1 MSRKTEKFIFMIILI
16 LQTAVICCRVFQ
28 KQNYYIDELLS
39 MEYAKSFAYVDRPLQ
54 STGMRDPVY
63 FEYEKW
69 IDNDVLKDTLIVYSE
84 DGLLNLNIPAAA
96 FKLITAPYNYF
107 GLLNIVMSV
116 FSPEELSHYPAAA
129 LNIIFFIFV
138 QIILYRVLREITG
151 GGIVS
156 LLGVLMYGFSGMAV
170 GLSVFVR
177 FYAYAGFLFFLT
189 IRLHQIMW
197 RKETGLLKCEILT
210 LISFA
215 CIIIAMRN
223 SQLILILAGAMI
235 FAYAAGQM
243 FRGQYAKTVCYLGT
257 CVPAGLFYVIRQT
270 NLLDISLHPSRYT
283 DAGGVEGRLT
293 TRLLTIDSSRFASFY
308 KQHAGYLSD
317 YLFGSFYVLCGFL
330 FLLAVLTVLRLRT
343 QKQDPEK
350 SAAGEEFRFVILTV
364 DCVFIL
370 FSFLTGLAESR
381 YVSFLYPLHTVLL
394 WTVLARLLRNR
405 SYRKAVLLLSTGLTC
420 AGIFIS
426 AVLHPEKIQYL
437 YITEKPVI
445 EAVRESGITN
455 VILYDSA
462 IQAHYEC
469 VSLMP
474 QTAEIFSVID
484 EDPHFDTSEFPDTLL
499 LWSRRSRNNN
509 AMIRKL
515 KKDGYEVTKI
525 GATHVSNI
533 YTVRHQ
539 P

>member
-1 MSRKTEKFIFMIILI
+1 MSRKTEKIIFLVILI
-16 LQTAVICCRVFQ
+16 LQVAVICFRVSQ

-84 DGLLNLNIPAAA
+84 DGLLNLNIPAAT

-151 GGIVS
+151 SEAVS

-170 GLSVFVR
+170 GLSIFVR
-177 FYAYAGFLFFLT
+177 FYAYAGLLFFLT

-215 CIIIAMRN
+215 FIIIAMRN
-223 SQLILILAGAMI
+223 SQLILILAGALI
-235 FAYAAGQM
+235 FAYAAGLLIRLE
-243 FRGQYAKTVCYLGT
+243 FAKAACYLLT
-257 CVPAGLFYVIRQT
+257 SVPGGLFFVIRKT
-270 NLLDISLHPSRYT
+270 NLLDVILNPSNYT
-283 DAGGVEGRLT
+283 DAGGAEGRLT

-308 KQHAGYLSD
+308 KQHSGYLSN

-330 FLLAVLTVLRLRT
+330 VLLAVLMILRLRT
-343 QKQDPEK
+343 RKNSPAKPND
-350 SAAGEEFRFVILTV
+350 GEGFRFVILTV
-364 DCVFIL
+364 DCIYIL
-370 FSFLTGLAESR
+370 FSFLTGLPESR
-381 YVSFLYPLHTVLL
+381 YVSFLYPLHTILL
-394 WTVLARLLRNR
+394 WTVLDRLLRNS
-405 SYRKAVLLLSTGLTC
+405 SYRKAVLRISAGLTC
-420 AGIFIS
+420 AGIFMG

-445 EAVRESGITN
+445 EAVRESGIN
-455 VILYDSA
+455 DVIIYDTA

-474 QTAEIFSVID
+474 QTARIYSVESD
-484 EDPHFDTSEFPDTLL
+484 DPQFDTSAFPNELL
-499 LWSRRSRNNN
+499 LWSRKSRNNK
-509 AMIRKL
+509 ALISKL
-515 KKDGYEVTKI
+515 KKDGYEVIKI

-533 YTVRHQ
+533 YTVKRL